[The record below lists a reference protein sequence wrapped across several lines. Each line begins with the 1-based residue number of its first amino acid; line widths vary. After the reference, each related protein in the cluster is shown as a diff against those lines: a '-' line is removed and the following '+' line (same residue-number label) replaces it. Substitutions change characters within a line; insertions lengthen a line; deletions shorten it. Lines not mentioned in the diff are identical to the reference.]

1 MSFSLPLG
9 VPALEALAIVLAS
22 VVGMEFAAAALHR
35 HVMHG
40 PGWGWHRSHH
50 EPQLPLAQR
59 GFAFERNDLYALV
72 FAAVSASLMW
82 VGQHVVAQLFWV
94 GIGMAVYGVL
104 YAAVHDGFVHQR
116 GPFKLPVPR
125 RGYLAR
131 LVQAHRLH
139 HATRTR
145 DGAVS
150 FGFLS
155 APPPRVLAAALR
167 AQRHAP
173 SSHARALQRTH
184 MHVHAQSR
192 RGLGLAALIVAA
204 WSTLLGAALFV
215 DVDGAW
221 AVPAAIATIALLCWL
236 DVGLFIVAHDAMHG
250 TLARAWPGVNRAV
263 GRIALVLYAGF
274 SFDRF
279 ASRHHHH
286 HRTPGADGDPD
297 FHRDA
302 RFWPWYAAFLR
313 RYVGWRELA
322 GLVVVSLLL
331 MMLAPPWRVALFW
344 TLPALLASL
353 QLFAFGTWLPHRP
366 RADDP
371 FADRHRARSN
381 RYGTLASLAS
391 CFHFGYHLEHHRR
404 PDAPWWRLPAIYRES
419 RQPTQGRVHNP

>member
-1 MSFSLPLG
+1 MPLV
-9 VPALEALAIVLAS
+9 VPPLEALAIVLCS
-22 VVGMEFAAAALHR
+22 VIGMEFVAAALHR

-50 EPQLPLAQR
+50 EPPRPRSSNVRR

-72 FAAVSASLMW
+72 FAAVSAALMW
-82 VGQHVVAQLFWV
+82 AGQHVAARLFWV
-94 GIGMAVYGVL
+94 GIGMAVYGAL

-116 GPFKLPVPR
+116 WPFALRVPR

-131 LVQAHRLH
+131 LVHAHRLH

-167 AQRHAP
+167 AQRQAP
-173 SSHARALQRTH
+173 ASDVHARQR
-184 MHVHAQSR
+184 MRSQSR

-204 WSTLLGAALFV
+204 WSALLGAGLFA
-215 DVDGAW
+215 DVSGAW
-221 AVPAAIATIALLCWL
+221 VGPAAVATIALLCWL

-250 TLARAWPGVNRAV
+250 TLAPAWPRVNRAV
-263 GRIALVLYAGF
+263 GRIALALYAGF
-274 SFDRF
+274 GFDRF
-279 ASRHHHH
+279 AMRHHQH

-297 FHRDA
+297 FHDDP
-302 RFWPWYAAFLR
+302 RFWPWYGAFLR

-322 GLVVVSLLL
+322 GLVAVSLLL
-331 MMLAPPWRVALFW
+331 ALAAPPTRVALFW

-366 RADDP
+366 HAHTP

-381 RYGTLASLAS
+381 RYGALASLAS

-419 RQPTQGRVHNP
+419 QAQPHSRDTQGRVHNP